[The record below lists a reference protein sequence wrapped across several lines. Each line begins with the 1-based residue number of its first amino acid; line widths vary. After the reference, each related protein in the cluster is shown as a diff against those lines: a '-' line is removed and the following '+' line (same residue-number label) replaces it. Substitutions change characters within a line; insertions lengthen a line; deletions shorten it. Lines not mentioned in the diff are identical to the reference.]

1 MPRFSTSSPARV
13 LWRPLRSLLM
23 LATIPLL
30 GACAAGPAAHTASP
44 WEYGGVVRLAPAFE
58 VGDGDVTV
66 HPLASYTYLSF
77 DGGNDQLFEF
87 GAQVRKPL
95 GTDARA
101 LWIGGE
107 GTYSRLETS
116 FDGGG
121 ASFGTNGWS
130 AGALLGKPIGD
141 GAWQPNLWAGAG
153 VSNYGS
159 RGWNVRFGIEVQP
172 PFVGGN

>member
-1 MPRFSTSSPARV
+1 MSRSRSSVRFVPPLLRPLLVLALLPMFAACSGIAAGHTSSP
-13 LWRPLRSLLM
+13 
-23 LATIPLL
+23 
-30 GACAAGPAAHTASP
+30 
-44 WEYGGVVRLAPAFE
+44 WEWGGGVRLAPAFA

-66 HPLASYTYLSF
+66 HPMAGYTYLSF

-95 GTDARA
+95 GSEARP

-116 FDGGG
+116 IDGGG
-121 ASFGTNGWS
+121 ADFGTNGWS
-130 AGALLGKPIGD
+130 ATAMLGKPIGD
-141 GAWQPNLWAGAG
+141 GDWQPNVWAGAG
-153 VSNYGS
+153 ISDYGAQ
-159 RGWNVRFGIEVQP
+159 GWNIRLGIEVQP